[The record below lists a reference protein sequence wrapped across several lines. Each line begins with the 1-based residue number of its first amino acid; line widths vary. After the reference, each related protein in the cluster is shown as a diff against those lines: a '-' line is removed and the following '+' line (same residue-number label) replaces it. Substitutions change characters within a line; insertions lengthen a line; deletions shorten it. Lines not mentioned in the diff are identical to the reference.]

1 MSKIHDA
8 HGVVIYVYPGDHL
21 PHHAHIFS
29 EGRQLKVDLQ
39 IGQLL
44 PAVYSPGKK
53 KKAIREAFESAR
65 TDGLNMWREYNER
78 MY

>member
-8 HGVVIYVYPGDHL
+8 HGVVIYVYPGYHL
-21 PHHAHIFS
+21 PPHAHIFC
-29 EGRQLKVDLQ
+29 EGRQLKIDLLT
-39 IGQLL
+39 GQLL
-44 PAVYSPGKK
+44 AGLYPPGK